1 MIEIRVKL
9 KDDIFSKE
17 KHIVVNEEEFK
28 TFRKLRMDDECIIKN
43 SFNILLSRL
52 LDEWGCF
59 NNSPKK
65 REITIRR
72 NK

>member
-28 TFRKLRMDDECIIKN
+28 TFRKLEMDDKCIIKN

-52 LDEWGCF
+52 LDEWGSF